1 MNIWSSVKRRL
12 QTKRAKAV
20 GQKVTAAGELVVAGA
35 ALTGGAMLL
44 EEVAKPSEPQLAG
57 HDNVYATD
65 NGATLF
71 KYETLADE
79 DDGVTTAQ
87 ILGYVLLVFIAILL
101 IFPLAKAIMKI
112 KKMCG
117 HDMKNFVGESKDE
130 GRGNPKNDDNEGP
143 TATQSMEIAYEDLNN
158 NSILNTPGQQHNL
171 DDAIKK
177 AHENFA
183 ALTSLKDARALTSIG

>member
-12 QTKRAKAV
+12 KTKRAKAV
-20 GQKVTAAGELVVAGA
+20 KKKAAAAGELVVAGA

-71 KYETLADE
+71 KYETLAEEE
-79 DDGVTTAQ
+79 DGITTAQ
-87 ILGYVLLVFIAILL
+87 ILGYVLLMLIAVLL
-101 IFPLAKAIMKI
+101 LFPLARAIIKI
-112 KKMCG
+112 KRMCG
-117 HDMKNFVGESKDE
+117 HDMSNFSEESKD
-130 GRGNPKNDDNEGP
+130 KDSDDSKDNKHDGP
-143 TATQSMEIAYEDLNN
+143 TATPSMEKAYEDLNN
-158 NSILNTPGQQHNL
+158 NSILNSQNPEHNL

-177 AHENFA
+177 ARENFA
-183 ALTSLKDARALTSIG
+183 ALTSMKDARAFTSMG

>member
-1 MNIWSSVKRRL
+1 MKP
-12 QTKRAKAV
+12 AKAI
-20 GQKVTAAGELVVAGA
+20 KKKASAAGELVVAGT

-79 DDGVTTAQ
+79 EDGITTAQ

-112 KKMCG
+112 KRMCG
-117 HDMKNFVGESKDE
+117 HDMKNFAGESKDE
-130 GRGNPKNDDNEGP
+130 GPGNSEDDDNNGP
-143 TATQSMEIAYEDLNN
+143 TATPSMEKAYKDLNN
-158 NSILNTPGQQHNL
+158 NSILNTQGQQHNL
-171 DDAIKK
+171 DEAIKK
-177 AHENFA
+177 ARENFA
-183 ALTSLKDARALTSIG
+183 ALISLKDARALTSIR

>member
-1 MNIWSSVKRRL
+1 
-12 QTKRAKAV
+12 
-20 GQKVTAAGELVVAGA
+20 
-35 ALTGGAMLL
+35 MLL

-57 HDNVYATD
+57 HENVYATD

-71 KYETLADE
+71 KYETLADK

-117 HDMKNFVGESKDE
+117 HDMKNFVGESKDD
-130 GRGNPKNDDNEGP
+130 GRGNPKNEDYEGP
-143 TATQSMEIAYEDLNN
+143 TATPSMEKAYEDLNN
-158 NSILNTPGQQHNL
+158 NSILNAQGQQHNL
-171 DDAIKK
+171 DDAIRK
-177 AHENFA
+177 ARDNFA
-183 ALTSLKDARALTSIG
+183 ALTSLKDARAITSVR

>member
-1 MNIWSSVKRRL
+1 
-12 QTKRAKAV
+12 
-20 GQKVTAAGELVVAGA
+20 
-35 ALTGGAMLL
+35 MLL
-44 EEVAKPSEPQLAG
+44 EEVAKPSEPQLAS

-71 KYETLADE
+71 KYKTLADE

-117 HDMKNFVGESKDE
+117 HDMKNFIGESKDE
-130 GRGNPKNDDNEGP
+130 GRGGPKNDDNDGP
-143 TATQSMEIAYEDLNN
+143 TATPSMEKAYKDLNN
-158 NSILNTPGQQHNL
+158 NSILNTQGQQHNL
-171 DDAIKK
+171 DDAIRK
-177 AHENFA
+177 ARNNFA
-183 ALTSLKDARALTSIG
+183 ALTWLKDARGLTSIR